1 MRLHRGRVEVART
14 RASGGGPDEHGP
26 INQFTPK
33 EWRVF
38 LDGVRTS
45 NRFDLPVA

>member
-1 MRLHRGRVEVART
+1 VEVTRT

-26 INQFTPK
+26 INQFDPY
-33 EWRVF
+33 EWQTF

-45 NRFDLPVA
+45 TRFDLPS